1 MVHALEKIHS
11 LLKLDGQLIDI
22 HPTPEP
28 ATIVVRVGER
38 FTPAGWL
45 DEVTDYVEYEWADDA
60 LGTMADTGLFALEQR
75 GAFEFVWHAES
86 VPDLLAYLAEDWQD
100 ARLDAVTA
108 MRIEEMLKTPEPDQ
122 EILVKEAIRI
132 ARYRRL

>member
-11 LLKLDGQLIDI
+11 LLKLNGYLIDI

-28 ATIVVRVGER
+28 AALVVRVGDR
-38 FTPAGWL
+38 LTPAGWL
-45 DEVTDYVEYEWADDA
+45 DEVTDYVEYEWADEA
-60 LGTMADTGLFALEQR
+60 LTAVTNSGLFTLERR

-100 ARLDAVTA
+100 ARLDPVTA
-108 MRIEEMLKTPEPDQ
+108 ARLDEMLQTPDHDK

-132 ARYRRL
+132 ARYRRV